1 MNSKH
6 PGGRPLKFNS
16 NKELQE
22 LIDEYFEECD
32 LKGEYYTITGLA
44 DYLDTDR
51 ITLVRYEN
59 RDEFSNTIKKAKR
72 KVEKQ
77 FIQNSLNGK
86 YLTGQ
91 EKIDVPKTRREGN
104 GLYLEVKGAKEH
116 NLKNINVF
124 VKNSSNK

>member
-16 NKELQE
+16 NEELQE
-22 LIDEYFEECD
+22 LIDEYFKECD
-32 LKGEYYTITGLA
+32 LKGEFYTITGLA

-72 KVEKQ
+72 RVEKQ

-86 YLTGQ
+86 YNPTIAIFLMKNNYGYQ
-91 EKIDVPKTRREGN
+91 DKV
-104 GLYLEVKGAKEH
+104 EVKVDSVEDDPITIA
-116 NLKNINVF
+116 LKGINND
-124 VKNSSNK
+124 K

>member
-16 NKELQE
+16 NEELQE
-22 LIDEYFEECD
+22 LIDEYFKECD
-32 LKGEYYTITGLA
+32 LKGEFYTITGLA

-72 KVEKQ
+72 RVEKQ

-86 YLTGQ
+86 YNPTIAIFLMKNNYGYQ
-91 EKIDVPKTRREGN
+91 DKVDVRVDSPEDDPITIA
-104 GLYLEVKGAKEH
+104 LKG
-116 NLKNINVF
+116 INND
-124 VKNSSNK
+124 K

>member
-16 NKELQE
+16 NEELQE
-22 LIDEYFEECD
+22 LIDEYFQECD

-72 KVEKQ
+72 RVEKQ

-86 YLTGQ
+86 YNPTVSIFLMKNNFGYV
-91 EKIDVPKTRREGN
+91 DKTEQ
-104 GLYLEVKGAKEH
+104 EVKVTERSKAEKLSDTLFGDD
-116 NLKNINVF
+116 
-124 VKNSSNK
+124 

>member
-16 NKELQE
+16 NEELQE
-22 LIDEYFEECD
+22 LIDEYFKECD
-32 LKGEYYTITGLA
+32 LKGEFYTITGLA

-86 YLTGQ
+86 YNPTIAIFLMKNNYGYQ
-91 EKIDVPKTRREGN
+91 DKVDVRVDSPEDDPITIA
-104 GLYLEVKGAKEH
+104 LKG
-116 NLKNINVF
+116 INND
-124 VKNSSNK
+124 K

>member
-16 NKELQE
+16 NEELQE
-22 LIDEYFEECD
+22 LIDEYFKECD
-32 LKGEYYTITGLA
+32 LKGEFYTITGLA

-86 YLTGQ
+86 YNPTIAIFLMKNNYGYQ
-91 EKIDVPKTRREGN
+91 DKVDVRVDSPEDDPITIA
-104 GLYLEVKGAKEH
+104 LKG
-116 NLKNINVF
+116 INTD
-124 VKNSSNK
+124 K